1 MKQLLLLLFFYFGM
15 LHTSTSQTDLN
26 ADSINFEQ
34 QRERVNN
41 LLEKRSRRFGDFDN
55 SLRQKTG
62 VFGIF
67 KRKKDMQR
75 SIDILREIVLTDNT
89 ILLETKKL
97 LYIKGNE
104 SDRNENLAATYDKQL
119 SGYMHTVM
127 KLQTENEKL
136 RNQIRNIEE
145 RQRNSH
151 IIILLLTIILLALCV
166 AFYLRLQQ
174 HKRQNLTQE

>member
-1 MKQLLLLLFFYFGM
+1 M
-15 LHTSTSQTDLN
+15 SRSQTDLDT
-26 ADSINFEQ
+26 DSISFEQ

-41 LLEKRSRRFGDFDN
+41 LLEKRSRRFGEFDN

-67 KRKKDMQR
+67 KRKKDMQK
-75 SIDILREIVLTDNT
+75 SIDILREIVLSDNA

-104 SDRNENLAATYDKQL
+104 SDKNENLAAAYDKQL

-136 RNQIRNIEE
+136 RNQIDNIEA

-151 IIILLLTIILLALCV
+151 IIILVLTITVLALCV
-166 AFYLRLQQ
+166 AFYLRLKQ
-174 HKRQNLTQE
+174 HKHQNLTQE